1 MNLNELHTLLTNR
14 LNILINQKQV
24 AVSQGDLDL
33 LVSIES
39 EINETQL
46 TVDKLAKLL

>member
-1 MNLNELHTLLTNR
+1 MKFNELYSILSNKILS
-14 LNILINQKQV
+14 LNNQKQI

-46 TVDKLAKLL
+46 TIDKLAKLL